1 MDTTYDAIV
10 VGARCAGSPTA
21 MLLARTG
28 HRVLLVD
35 KAEFPSDT
43 ISTLMIH
50 PPGVAR
56 LERWGLLQELEATG
70 CPPIER
76 YSYDFGPFAISGSP
90 RPIDGVSVA
99 YGPRR
104 TVLDALLV
112 ESAAAAGADVEEGF
126 AVDELLVDDGRVT
139 GVSGRSRQGGRTRA
153 KAQVVIGA
161 DGRASRVARIVRP
174 HEYNTKPPLQCGYY
188 TFWSGLPV
196 DGFEVCIRERRGFG
210 AVPTHDGLT
219 LVVAGWPI
227 DELKA
232 NRRDVEGTYLRALEL
247 VPAFAERLRSARREA
262 PFVGTPVANYF
273 RKPYGPGW
281 ALVGDAG
288 YDKDPV
294 TAWGI
299 SDAFRDAELCAS
311 ALDEWLSGASDF
323 DDAMAGYQQARD
335 EQSLPLYELT
345 CGFATLEPPP
355 AELQQLL
362 AAVHGHP
369 SEMDG
374 FVSMMAGTLPVPEFF
389 DPANVERISR
399 LRRTGPGIDGSQVVV
414 DRVGDLGN
422 RDAEPAATLGGRREH
437 HRDDAPVAVHDRP
450 AGVASLD

>member
-21 MLLARTG
+21 MLLARRG
-28 HRVLLVD
+28 YRVLLVD
-35 KAEFPSDT
+35 KATFPSDT
-43 ISTLMIH
+43 ISTLIIH

-56 LERWGLLQELEATG
+56 LERWGLLERLVATG

-90 RPIDGVSVA
+90 RPTDGISVA
-99 YGPRR
+99 FGPRR

-112 ESAAAAGADVEEGF
+112 ESAGAAGADVEEGF
-126 AVDELLVDDGRVT
+126 AVDELLVENGRVT
-139 GVSGRSRQGGRTRA
+139 GIKGRRRGAGSVNVRA
-153 KAQVVIGA
+153 RVVIGA
-161 DGRASRVARIVRP
+161 DGRTSRVARIVRP

-196 DGFEVCIRERRGFG
+196 DGFEVFVRHRRGGG
-210 AVPTHDGLT
+210 AIPTHDGLT

-227 DELKA
+227 AELQE
-232 NRRDVEGTYLRALEL
+232 NRRDVEGAYLGALEL
-247 VPAFAERLRSARREA
+247 VPDLAERMRGARRQA
-262 PFVGTPVANYF
+262 PFVGTHVASYF

-311 ALDEWLSGASDF
+311 ALDEWLSGVRDF
-323 DDAMAGYQQARD
+323 DGALAGYQRVRD
-335 EQSLPLYELT
+335 EQSMALYELT
-345 CGFATLEPPP
+345 CGFATLERPPV
-355 AELQQLL
+355 EMQELL
-362 AAVHGHP
+362 AAVHGHQE
-369 SEMDG
+369 EMDA
-374 FVSMMAGTLPVPEFF
+374 FVSMMAGTLPIPEFL
-389 DPANVERISR
+389 DPANVARMM
-399 LRRTGPGIDGSQVVV
+399 
-414 DRVGDLGN
+414 
-422 RDAEPAATLGGRREH
+422 AANGELETVSG
-437 HRDDAPVAVHDRP
+437 
-450 AGVASLD
+450 